1 MKAFGKRSKPKASNS
16 PRANHHDSPH
26 TRRATQPQKPPPADQ
41 PVGVCRITTFAYL
54 CNRRTKKERT
64 MRSYDAVYIARKV
77 INMTNTEQ
85 GDSITNLKLQKLL
98 YYLQGFWL
106 AYYGVPLFVDDIEA
120 WMYGPVVP
128 SVYDAFKERGNRAIE
143 PTEEELPLDTADE
156 ESFFREVYDTYS
168 QFSAVALMGMTH
180 GEAPWST
187 TSMGRGSVIGKDK
200 LMEFFKKRLV

>member
-1 MKAFGKRSKPKASNS
+1 
-16 PRANHHDSPH
+16 
-26 TRRATQPQKPPPADQ
+26 
-41 PVGVCRITTFAYL
+41 
-54 CNRRTKKERT
+54 

-98 YYLQGFWL
+98 YYLQGLWL
-106 AYYGVPLFVDDIEA
+106 AYYGVPLFEDDIEA

-187 TSMGRGSVIGKDK
+187 TSVGRGSVIGKDK

>member
-1 MKAFGKRSKPKASNS
+1 MAASCWLLAVS
-16 PRANHHDSPH
+16 TAPSTTA
-26 TRRATQPQKPPPADQ
+26 QPPPADQ
-41 PVGVCRITTFAYL
+41 LVGACRITTFAYL
-54 CNRRTKKERT
+54 CNKRTRKTEST

-77 INMTNTEQ
+77 VNMTNTEQ

-106 AYYGVPLFVDDIEA
+106 AYYGVPLFDDDIEA

-128 SVYDAFKERGNRAIE
+128 RVYEAFKERGKRAIE
-143 PTEEELPLDTADE
+143 PTDEEFPLATSDE

-187 TSMGRGSVIGKDK
+187 TPMGRGSVIGKDK
-200 LMEFFKKRLV
+200 LRDFFKKRLV

>member
-1 MKAFGKRSKPKASNS
+1 MKAFGKPSKPAASNS
-16 PRANHHDSPH
+16 PEQHNRTAPTRGEQHNHKSPH
-26 TRRATQPQKPPPADQ
+26 QPTRPWGFVVSPLLH
-41 PVGVCRITTFAYL
+41 TFATDGL
-54 CNRRTKKERT
+54 KKEST

-106 AYYGVPLFVDDIEA
+106 AYYGVPLFEDDIEA